1 MPHPLQP
8 GAKLFF
14 PNVVMQIVRSNL
26 PPHQCVFRCPP
37 ALNKIDIKA
46 YLTNLYNINISDVRT
61 MNYSPQEL
69 SAAGRRRQKRLEP
82 KYKKVIVT
90 MEEDFNFP
98 PPPQWT
104 AKSGENADMAV
115 KLPPRVLP
123 GKGSANWQRHK
134 LEEGRKRGVIG
145 QHARKQKELA
155 LTDGGEVTQP
165 SA

>member
-82 KYKKVIVT
+82 KYKKVI
-90 MEEDFNFP
+90 
-98 PPPQWT
+98 WT